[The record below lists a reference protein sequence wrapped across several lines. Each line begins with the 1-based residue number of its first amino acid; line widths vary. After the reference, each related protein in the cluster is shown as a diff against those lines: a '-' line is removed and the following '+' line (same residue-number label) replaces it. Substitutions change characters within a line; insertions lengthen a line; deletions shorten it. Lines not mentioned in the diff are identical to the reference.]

1 MNFFGCQ
8 DPDITTAAVA
18 LSRSCGAGLCDRH
31 THRCSQ
37 APLRA
42 VGLGTAA
49 KYQSA
54 RRLLYEAR
62 AVAEHDG

>member
-1 MNFFGCQ
+1 MNCFGCQ
-8 DPDITTAAVA
+8 DLNITTAAVA

-37 APLRA
+37 SPLRA
-42 VGLGTAA
+42 VGLGTATGR
-49 KYQSA
+49 QSA
-54 RRLLYEAR
+54 RHLLYETR